1 MATSRHHDEID
12 VPVKCCLHD
21 FASRVA
27 SEEYSCDRNSI
38 KLGRKG
44 LVQVTL
50 RLGDDAGGQIL
61 ESDLISRLENT
72 SRIVERRHY
81 MKQNDLRMKAA
92 R

>member
-1 MATSRHHDEID
+1 
-12 VPVKCCLHD
+12 
-21 FASRVA
+21 
-27 SEEYSCDRNSI
+27 
-38 KLGRKG
+38 
-44 LVQVTL
+44 
-50 RLGDDAGGQIL
+50 L